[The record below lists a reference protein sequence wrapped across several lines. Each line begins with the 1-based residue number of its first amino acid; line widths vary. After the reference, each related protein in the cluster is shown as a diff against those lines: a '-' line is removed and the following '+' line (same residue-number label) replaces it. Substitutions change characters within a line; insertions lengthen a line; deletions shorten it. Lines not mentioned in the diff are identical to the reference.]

1 MPMPVLT
8 TPSTEQRAT
17 GLGGAIGCSYRQ
29 AHNDL
34 IFVEF
39 AGRLSRLSLVRPV
52 AATVSSGTATLRGTW
67 LFDFDAGHEGT
78 SGDVWWEQHTATRR
92 SLEASG
98 GARII
103 NLGHVNFANVTPAV
117 LQTLTYGTN
126 GINGNNDATNL
137 LTPGDVFAVRTNLGN
152 YAKVQVVSYG
162 YDLHLTWTTY
172 RLASAYQVIGTGY
185 NQPEDVVVTA
195 DETHAYVTERSGN
208 LLRVDLSNANRGA
221 AVVVHGGMTAPHQI
235 SLDEARNVAHVVEFA
250 SPGRLL
256 RINLGS
262 GAATTVVPDLTNPI
276 GLIVTSDAAFAY
288 VTEQLAGGHGRLSRI
303 ELSTGRREILFTSS
317 DAPLFFLR
325 WSDPGEGSFLVTER
339 DPSDEI
345 WLVDLT
351 HAPVQISKL
360 VVGTPFRPSS
370 VAVVAA
376 SDLLVC
382 CDSEIDEIRLGASSI
397 YRASGDIMLG
407 IGHVPAT
414 EIVGGYATT
423 DPGYFFQVKD
433 SPFGGSL
440 PAMINHDRAYAEG
453 ARYYKVFIDGV
464 EQRQPFSDYRWD
476 NPTSRF
482 VLRTVTPSATGF
494 YAVRSPAELWY
505 NHFLGYYADSTA
517 LTNALHAIGIRLYSA
532 ANAASEIGNLTD
544 PGRTVTLKIDNRWP
558 TAVIN
563 SILHDGAAVGT
574 CAVVTSG
581 SSKFSFDVTASD
593 PDGHLKS
600 WYLGAMWGD
609 NASAAVASDTYA
621 NHLGGAPIW
630 AGISGVVAPPAPG
643 WEANDG
649 TWPSTHCAHTFYLDV
664 WDRVIDGWSY
674 IHEAG
679 YHKSITILL
688 P

>member
-1 MPMPVLT
+1 MPTPVLT
-8 TPSTEQRAT
+8 TPSTEQRAA
-17 GLGGAIGCSYRQ
+17 GLAGAIGCSYRQ

-39 AGRLSRLSLVRPV
+39 AGRISKLSLVRPV
-52 AATVSSGTATLRGTW
+52 AATVSSGTATLQGTW

-92 SLEASG
+92 SLEVSG
-98 GARII
+98 GAQLV
-103 NLGHVNFANVTPAV
+103 NLGHVNYANVTPAL
-117 LQTLTYGTN
+117 LQTLAYGTT
-126 GINGNNDATNL
+126 GLNGNNDATNL

-162 YDLHLTWTTY
+162 YDLHITWTTY
-172 RLASAYQVIGTGY
+172 RLGSAYQVIGTGY

-195 DETHAYVTERSGN
+195 DETHAYVTERSGD
-208 LLRVDLSNANRGA
+208 LLRVDLSSANRGA
-221 AVVVHGGMTAPHQI
+221 ATVVHSGMTAPQQI

-256 RINLGS
+256 RIDLGS

-276 GLIVTSDAAFAY
+276 GLLVTSDAAFAY
-288 VTEQLAGGHGRLSRI
+288 VTEQLSGGHGQLSRI
-303 ELSTGRREILFTSS
+303 ELSTGRREILVTGS

-339 DPSDEI
+339 DPQNEI

-351 HAPVQISKL
+351 HAPAQISKL
-360 VVGTPFRPSS
+360 VVDTAFRPSS
-370 VAVVAA
+370 VAVLGA

-382 CDSEIDEIRLGASSI
+382 CDSEIDEISLGASSI

-407 IGHVPAT
+407 IGHVPGT
-414 EIVGGYATT
+414 SIVGGYATT

-440 PAMINHDRAYAEG
+440 PAMVNHDRAYAEG

-464 EQRQPFSDYRWD
+464 EQRASFSDYRWD
-476 NPTSRF
+476 NPTSTF
-482 VLRTVTPSATGF
+482 VLRTVSPSATGF
-494 YAVRSPAELWY
+494 FAIRSPAELWY
-505 NHFLGYYADSTA
+505 NHFLGYYADTSG
-517 LTNALHAIGIRLYSA
+517 LTNALHTIGIRLYSA

-544 PGRTVTLKIDNRWP
+544 PGRTVELMIDNRWP
-558 TAVIN
+558 TAAIN

-581 SSKFSFDVTASD
+581 SSQFEFDVTASD

-630 AGISGVVAPPAPG
+630 GGISGVVTPPAPG

>member
-1 MPMPVLT
+1 MPTPALT
-8 TPSTEQRAT
+8 TPSTRQLAT

-52 AATVSSGTATLRGTW
+52 AATVSSGTATLQGTW
-67 LFDFDAGHEGT
+67 LFDFDAGAEGKT
-78 SGDVWWEQHTATRR
+78 GDVWWEQHTATKR

-98 GARII
+98 GARIV
-103 NLGHVNFANVTPAV
+103 NLGHVNFANVTPAL
-117 LQTLTYGTN
+117 LQTLAYGTA

-162 YDLHLTWTTY
+162 YDLHITWTTY

-185 NQPEDVVVTA
+185 SQPEDVVVTA
-195 DETHAYVTERSGN
+195 DETHAYVTERSGD
-208 LLRVDLSNANRGA
+208 LVRVDLSNANRGA
-221 AVVVHGGMTAPHQI
+221 AAVVHGGMNAPQQI
-235 SLDEARNVAHVVEFA
+235 SLDEARNVAYVVEFA

-256 RINLGS
+256 RIDLGS
-262 GAATTVVPDLTNPI
+262 GAATTVIPDLTNPI
-276 GLIVTSDAAFAY
+276 GLLVTSDAAFAY

-303 ELSTGRREILFTSS
+303 ELSSGRREILTTGS

-339 DPSDEI
+339 DPSDQV

-351 HAPVQISKL
+351 HAPAQVTPL

-370 VAVVAA
+370 VAVLAA

-382 CDSEIDEIRLGASSI
+382 CDSEIDEVGLGATSI

-414 EIVGGYATT
+414 SIVAGYATT

-440 PAMINHDRAYAEG
+440 PVMVNHDRAYADG

-476 NPTSRF
+476 NPTSKF
-482 VLRTVTPSATGF
+482 VLRTVSPSATGF
-494 YAVRSPAELWY
+494 FTVRSPAELWY
-505 NHFLGYYADSTA
+505 NHFLGYYADSTG
-517 LTNALHAIGIRLYSA
+517 LTNALHTLGIRLYSA
-532 ANAASEIGNLTD
+532 ANAASEMGGLTD
-544 PGRTVTLKIDNRWP
+544 PGRTVGLLIDNRWP

-563 SILHDGAAVGT
+563 SIVHDGAVVGT

-581 SSKFSFDVTASD
+581 SSKFEFDVTASD

-609 NASAAVASDTYA
+609 DASGAVASDTYA
-621 NHLGGAPIW
+621 NHLGTAPIW
-630 AGISGVVAPPAPG
+630 AGIAGVVTPPAPG

-649 TWPSTHCAHTFYLDV
+649 TWASTHCAHTFYLDV

>member
-1 MPMPVLT
+1 MPTPVLT
-8 TPSTEQRAT
+8 TPSTVQRAT

-52 AATVSSGTATLRGTW
+52 AATVSSGTTTLQGTW

-98 GARII
+98 GARIV
-103 NLGHVNFANVTPAV
+103 NLGHVNYANVTPAV
-117 LQTLTYGTN
+117 LQTLAYGTV

-185 NQPEDVVVTA
+185 NQPEDVAVTA
-195 DETHAYVTERSGN
+195 DETHAYVTERSGD
-208 LLRVDLSNANRGA
+208 LVRVDLSNANRGA
-221 AVVVHGGMTAPHQI
+221 ATVVHSGMTAPQQL

-256 RINLGS
+256 RIDLGT
-262 GAATTVVPDLTNPI
+262 GVATTVVPDLTNPI
-276 GLIVTSDAAFAY
+276 GLLVTGDAAFAY
-288 VTEQLAGGHGRLSRI
+288 VTEQLSAGHGRLSRI
-303 ELSTGRREILFTSS
+303 ELATGRREILFTGS

-325 WSDPGEGSFLVTER
+325 WSDPGEGSFLLTER
-339 DPSDEI
+339 DPGDQI

-351 HAPVQISKL
+351 HAPVQVSKL

-370 VAVVAA
+370 VAVLAA
-376 SDLLVC
+376 SDILVC
-382 CDSEIDEIRLGASSI
+382 CDSEIDEISLGASSV

-414 EIVGGYATT
+414 SIVGGYATT

-440 PAMINHDRAYAEG
+440 PAMVNHDRAYSEG

-476 NPTSRF
+476 NPTNKF
-482 VLRTVTPSATGF
+482 VLRTVSPSATGF
-494 YAVRSPAELWY
+494 FAVRSPAELWY
-505 NHFLGYYADSTA
+505 NHFLGYYADTSA
-517 LTNALHAIGIRLYSA
+517 LTNALHTIGIRLYSA

-544 PGRTVTLKIDNRWP
+544 PGRTVALKIDNRWP
-558 TAVIN
+558 TAAIN
-563 SILHDGAAVGT
+563 TILHDGAAVGT

-581 SSKFSFDVTASD
+581 SSVFEFDVTASD

-609 NASAAVASDTYA
+609 NASGTVASDTYA
-621 NHLGGAPIW
+621 NHLGTAPIW
-630 AGISGVVAPPAPG
+630 AGIAGAVTPAAPG
-643 WEANDG
+643 WDANDG

>member
-17 GLGGAIGCSYRQ
+17 GLGGAIGCSFRQ

-78 SGDVWWEQHTATRR
+78 TGDVWWEQHTATRR

-98 GARII
+98 GARIV
-103 NLGHVNFANVTPAV
+103 NLGHVNFANVTPAL

-303 ELSTGRREILFTSS
+303 ELSTGRREILFTGS

-517 LTNALHAIGIRLYSA
+517 LTNALHTIGIRLYSA

-630 AGISGVVAPPAPG
+630 AGISGVVTPPAPG

>member
-303 ELSTGRREILFTSS
+303 ELSTGRREILFTGS

-351 HAPVQISKL
+351 HAPAQISKL

>member
-1 MPMPVLT
+1 MPTPALT
-8 TPSTEQRAT
+8 TPSTRQLAT

-52 AATVSSGTATLRGTW
+52 AATVSSGTATLQGTW
-67 LFDFDAGHEGT
+67 LFDFDAGAEGKT
-78 SGDVWWEQHTATRR
+78 GDVWWEQHTATKR

-98 GARII
+98 GAQIV
-103 NLGHVNFANVTPAV
+103 NLGHVNFANVTPAL
-117 LQTLTYGTN
+117 LQTLAYGTA

-162 YDLHLTWTTY
+162 YDLHITWTTY

-185 NQPEDVVVTA
+185 SQPEDVVVTA
-195 DETHAYVTERSGN
+195 DETHAYVTERSGD
-208 LLRVDLSNANRGA
+208 LVRVDLSNANRGA
-221 AVVVHGGMTAPHQI
+221 AAVVHGGMNAPQQI
-235 SLDEARNVAHVVEFA
+235 SLDEARNVAYVVEFA

-256 RINLGS
+256 RIDLGS
-262 GAATTVVPDLTNPI
+262 GAATTVIPDLTNPI
-276 GLIVTSDAAFAY
+276 GLLVTSDAAFAY

-303 ELSTGRREILFTSS
+303 ELSSGRREILTTGS

-339 DPSDEI
+339 DPSDQI

-351 HAPVQISKL
+351 HAPAQVTPL

-370 VAVVAA
+370 VAVLAA

-382 CDSEIDEIRLGASSI
+382 CDSEIDEVGLGATSI

-414 EIVGGYATT
+414 SIVAGYATT

-440 PAMINHDRAYAEG
+440 PVMVNHDRAYADG

-476 NPTSRF
+476 NPTSKF
-482 VLRTVTPSATGF
+482 VLRTVSPSATGF
-494 YAVRSPAELWY
+494 FTVRSPAELWY
-505 NHFLGYYADSTA
+505 NHFLGYYADSTG
-517 LTNALHAIGIRLYSA
+517 LTNALHTLGIRLYSA
-532 ANAASEIGNLTD
+532 ANAASEMGGLTD
-544 PGRTVTLKIDNRWP
+544 PGRTVGLLIDNRWP

-563 SILHDGAAVGT
+563 SIVHDGAVVGT

-581 SSKFSFDVTASD
+581 SSKFEFDVTASD

-609 NASAAVASDTYA
+609 DASGAVASDTYA
-621 NHLGGAPIW
+621 NHLGTAPIW
-630 AGISGVVAPPAPG
+630 AGIAGVVTPPAPG

-649 TWPSTHCAHTFYLDV
+649 TWASTHCAHTFYLDV

>member
-1 MPMPVLT
+1 MPTPVLT

-52 AATVSSGTATLRGTW
+52 AATVSSGTATLQGTW
-67 LFDFDAGHEGT
+67 LFDFDAGHEGS

-98 GARII
+98 GARIV
-103 NLGHVNFANVTPAV
+103 NLGHVNYANVTPAL
-117 LQTLTYGTN
+117 LQTLAYGTA

-162 YDLHLTWTTY
+162 YDLHITWTTY

-221 AVVVHGGMTAPHQI
+221 AAVVHGGMTAPQQI

-256 RINLGS
+256 RIDLGS

-276 GLIVTSDAAFAY
+276 GLLVTSDAAFAY
-288 VTEQLAGGHGRLSRI
+288 VTEQLAAGHGRLSRI
-303 ELSTGRREILFTSS
+303 ELATGRREILFTGS

-325 WSDPGEGSFLVTER
+325 WADPGEGSFLVPER
-339 DPSDEI
+339 DPGDQI

-351 HAPVQISKL
+351 HAPVQITKL
-360 VVGTPFRPSS
+360 VEGTPFRPSS
-370 VAVVAA
+370 VAVLAA
-376 SDLLVC
+376 SDILVC
-382 CDSEIDEIRLGASSI
+382 CDSEIDEISLGASSI

-414 EIVGGYATT
+414 SIVGGYATT

-440 PAMINHDRAYAEG
+440 PTMVNHDRAYSEG

-482 VLRTVTPSATGF
+482 VLRTVSPSATGF
-494 YAVRSPAELWY
+494 FAVRSPAELWY
-505 NHFLGYYADSTA
+505 NHFLGYYADTSA
-517 LTNALHAIGIRLYSA
+517 LTNALHTIGIRLYSA

-544 PGRTVTLKIDNRWP
+544 PGRTVAVKVDNRLP

-563 SILHDGAAVGT
+563 TILHDGTAVGT

-581 SSKFSFDVTASD
+581 SSKFSFDITASD

-630 AGISGVVAPPAPG
+630 AGISGVVTPPAPG
-643 WEANDG
+643 WDANDG

>member
-1 MPMPVLT
+1 MPMPELT
-8 TPSTEQRAT
+8 TRSTEQRAT
-17 GLGGAIGCSYRQ
+17 GFGGAIGCSYRQ

-39 AGRLSRLSLVRPV
+39 AGKISRLSLVRPV

-67 LFDFDAGHEGT
+67 LFDFDAGVEGT
-78 SGDVWWEQHTATRR
+78 SGDVWWEQPTAGVR
-92 SLEASG
+92 SLEPSG
-98 GARII
+98 GARIV
-103 NLGHVNFANVTPAV
+103 NLGHVNYANVTPAL
-117 LQTLTYGTN
+117 LQTLAYGTT
-126 GINGNNDATNL
+126 GIHGNNDATNV

-152 YAKVQVVSYG
+152 YAKVQIVSCG

-221 AVVVHGGMTAPHQI
+221 AVLVHGGMTAPHQI

-250 SPGRLL
+250 NPGRLL
-256 RINLGS
+256 RVDLGS
-262 GAATTVVPDLTNPI
+262 GVATPVVPDLENAI
-276 GLIVTSDAAFAY
+276 GLIVTSNAAFAF

-303 ELSTGRREILFTSS
+303 ELATGRREILFTGS

-325 WSDPGEGSFLVTER
+325 WSDPSEGSFLVTER

-351 HAPVQISKL
+351 HAPAQISTL
-360 VVGTPFRPSS
+360 VVGTAFRPSS
-370 VAVVAA
+370 VAVLAA

-382 CDSEIDEIRLGASSI
+382 FDSEIDEISLGASSI

-414 EIVGGYATT
+414 SIVGGYATT

-433 SPFGGSL
+433 SPFGGTL
-440 PAMINHDRAYAEG
+440 PAMVNHDRAYADG

-464 EQRQPFSDYRWD
+464 EQRQPWSDYRLD
-476 NPTSRF
+476 NPTNKF
-482 VLRTVTPSATGF
+482 VPRTVSPSATGF
-494 YAVRSPAELWY
+494 FPVRSPAELWY
-505 NHFLGYYADSTA
+505 NHFLGYLADTSG
-517 LTNALHAIGIRLYSA
+517 LTNALHTIGIRLYAA
-532 ANAASEIGNLTD
+532 ANARSQIGDLTD
-544 PGRTVTLKIDNRWP
+544 PGRTVALRIDNRWP

-563 SILHDGAAVGT
+563 SILHDGVAGGA

-581 SSKFSFDVTASD
+581 SSKFEFDVTASD

-609 NASAAVASDTYA
+609 NASAAVASDVYD

-630 AGISGVVAPPAPG
+630 AGIAGVVTPPAPG

-649 TWPSTHCAHTFYLDV
+649 TWASTHCAHTFYLDV

>member
-1 MPMPVLT
+1 MPAPVLT
-8 TPSTEQRAT
+8 TASTEQRAT
-17 GLGGAIGCSYRQ
+17 GLAGAIGCSYRQ

-39 AGRLSRLSLVRPV
+39 AGRISKLSLVRPV

-92 SLEASG
+92 SLEPSG
-98 GARII
+98 GAQIV
-103 NLGHVNFANVTPAV
+103 NLGHVNYPNVTPAL
-117 LQTLTYGTN
+117 LQTLPYGTA
-126 GINGNNDATNL
+126 GIDGNTDATNL

-152 YAKVQVVSYG
+152 YAKAQVVSYG
-162 YDLHLTWTTY
+162 YDLHITWTTY
-172 RLASAYQVIGTGY
+172 RLGSAYQVIGTGY
-185 NQPEDVVVTA
+185 SQPEDVVVTA
-195 DETHAYVTERSGN
+195 DETHAYVTERSGD

-221 AVVVHGGMTAPHQI
+221 ATVVHSGMTAPQQI
-235 SLDEARNVAHVVEFA
+235 SLDERRNVAYVVEFA

-256 RINLGS
+256 RIDLGS

-276 GLIVTSDAAFAY
+276 GLLVTSDAAFAY
-288 VTEQLAGGHGRLSRI
+288 VTEQLAGGHGQLSRI
-303 ELSTGRREILFTSS
+303 ELSTGRREILLTGSE
-317 DAPLFFLR
+317 APLFFLR

-339 DPSDEI
+339 DPADEI

-360 VVGTPFRPSS
+360 VVGTAFRPSS
-370 VAVVAA
+370 VAVLAA

-382 CDSEIDEIRLGASSI
+382 CDSEIDEIGLGATSI
-397 YRASGDIMLG
+397 YRASGDILLG

-414 EIVGGYATT
+414 SITGGYATT

-440 PAMINHDRAYAEG
+440 PVMVNHDRAYADG
-453 ARYYKVFIDGV
+453 ARYYKVFVDGV

-476 NPTSRF
+476 NPTGRF
-482 VLRTVTPSATGF
+482 VLRTVSPSATGF
-494 YAVRSPAELWY
+494 YTVRSPAELWY
-505 NHFLGYYADSTA
+505 NHFLGYYADSSG
-517 LTNALHAIGIRLYSA
+517 LTNALHTIGIRLYSA

-544 PGRTVTLKIDNRWP
+544 PGRTVELMIDNRLP
-558 TAVIN
+558 TAAIN

-581 SSKFSFDVTASD
+581 SSRFEFDVTASD

-609 NASAAVASDTYA
+609 DASAAVASDTYA

-630 AGISGVVAPPAPG
+630 TGISGVVTPPAPG

-674 IHEAG
+674 IHEAVH
-679 YHKSITILL
+679 HKSITILL